1 MNSYLRRN
9 RRSTKDPDRLIQDAQ
24 AAERQ
29 RPPDPAAFARETA
42 TLRAYGARQATAL
55 GLATEADSD
64 QRVQD
69 ARAARRPGGAGR
81 RKAAIRSSGG
91 QDQAP

>member
-1 MNSYLRRN
+1 MNSFLRRN
-9 RRSTKDPDRLIQDAQ
+9 RRSTKDPGRLIQEAR

-29 RPPDPAAFARETA
+29 RPLSAAAFARETA
-42 TLRAYGARQATAL
+42 ALRAYGARQATAL

-69 ARAARRPGGAGR
+69 ARAARRPAEGSDEGE
-81 RKAAIRSSGG
+81 
-91 QDQAP
+91 